1 MLKKF
6 YNLDFGFQMII
17 TTLVL
22 FFSNQLTT
30 YTLSMCNIPST
41 IMVNLGLILTF
52 VLFLVQTCTIYL
64 GIKSV
69 INYVKQTKTKNN
81 KQDEQSN

>member
-6 YNLDFGFQMII
+6 YNLEIGFQMLI

-30 YTLSMCNIPST
+30 YTLSMCNLPNT
-41 IMVNLGLILTF
+41 IMVDIGLILTF

-64 GIKSV
+64 AIKAM
-69 INYVKQTKTKNN
+69 INYVKETKTKNN
-81 KQDEQSN
+81 DEQSN

>member
-6 YNLDFGFQMII
+6 YNLEIGFQMLI

-30 YTLSMCNIPST
+30 YTLSMCNLPNT
-41 IMVNLGLILTF
+41 IMVDIGLILTF

-64 GIKSV
+64 AIKAM

-81 KQDEQSN
+81 DEQSN

>member
-6 YNLDFGFQMII
+6 YNLEFGFQMLI

-30 YTLSMCNIPST
+30 YTLSMCNLPNT
-41 IMVNLGLILTF
+41 IMVDIGLILTF

-64 GIKSV
+64 AIKAM

-81 KQDEQSN
+81 DEQSN